1 MPDVRPL
8 GNPLP
13 STATPGDTNAAS
25 VGPVA
30 GATSTLAGAL
40 ELSCRRWPDN
50 VALSGA
56 GDSLTYDQLWKAA
69 TNLGE
74 AYRDLGIKQGDRV
87 IGAAPNS
94 RELVVAMAAAWL
106 SGVVHVGVSR
116 DLTAP
121 ELESL
126 FRRTE
131 ASAILQSDWNRGRAR
146 GSAALGETPVDV
158 ARSGVVLSTLGPGG
172 KVHGEVLVGRLLSQ
186 AGGSA
191 DVASKG
197 YRPQPQDPATIFFTS
212 GTTGS
217 GQAKGPIGHHG
228 PLCET
233 WQWLAEALGCGPD
246 DVHLGQL
253 PLAVGFGVMMAA
265 VALFTGGCLRLMD
278 RFSPATALRVID
290 EENVTVLNGIPTH
303 FRLLLREMQGR
314 PIGATSVRRGVGTGA
329 AFAPGLIDQIESRL
343 GLRLMLLYGSPELQY
358 VCTNDRQDVRRGA
371 MGRPKNDDVIIL
383 GDDGVRLRAGEE
395 GEIAFRVKTPVRY
408 WREEKTLKPGELYL
422 TGDLGLIKEDG
433 CLYLADRYKHQVNRS
448 GFRVDIAEVEGR
460 LYGCPGVADAGV
472 IGRPDSILGERVCA
486 CIVPSSQT
494 ATPNLEQV
502 RGYLAS
508 HLARYKLPEELCVVP
523 HIPRTGGGSIDRES
537 LRALCDSL
545 SRQSVPKR

>member
-1 MPDVRPL
+1 M
-8 GNPLP
+8 
-13 STATPGDTNAAS
+13 
-25 VGPVA
+25 
-30 GATSTLAGAL
+30 
-40 ELSCRRWPDN
+40 
-50 VALSGA
+50 
-56 GDSLTYDQLWKAA
+56 
-69 TNLGE
+69 
-74 AYRDLGIKQGDRV
+74 
-87 IGAAPNS
+87 
-94 RELVVAMAAAWL
+94 
-106 SGVVHVGVSR
+106 VHVGVSR

-126 FRRTE
+126 VRRTE

-228 PLCET
+228 PL
-233 WQWLAEALGCGPD
+233 
-246 DVHLGQL
+246 
-253 PLAVGFGVMMAA
+253 
-265 VALFTGGCLRLMD
+265 
-278 RFSPATALRVID
+278 
-290 EENVTVLNGIPTH
+290 
-303 FRLLLREMQGR
+303 
-314 PIGATSVRRGVGTGA
+314 
-329 AFAPGLIDQIESRL
+329 
-343 GLRLMLLYGSPELQY
+343 YGSPELQY

-408 WREEKTLKPGELYL
+408 WRAEKTLKPGELYL

-433 CLYLADRYKHQVNRS
+433 CLYLVDRYKHQVNRS

-472 IGRPDSILGERVCA
+472 IGLPDSILGERVCA

-523 HIPRTGGGSIDRES
+523 QIPRTGGGSIDRES

-545 SRQSVPKR
+545 SRKSVPKR